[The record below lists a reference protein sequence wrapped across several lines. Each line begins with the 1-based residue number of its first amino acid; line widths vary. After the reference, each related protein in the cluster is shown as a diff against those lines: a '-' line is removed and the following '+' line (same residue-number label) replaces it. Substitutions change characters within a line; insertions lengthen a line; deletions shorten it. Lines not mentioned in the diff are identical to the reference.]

1 MARLLMIPGP
11 TPVDPGV
18 LLAMARPVIS
28 HTSPEFDEI
37 HSETV
42 SMLQKLF
49 RTSGKVFLL
58 PGSGSLGMEFAV
70 RSVAGRGSRA
80 LVLKA
85 GYFGGYFERILRSLG
100 ASVTVVESPVGRGF
114 TGADVEEALDR
125 AGDVDVV
132 FVQHVETSTSV
143 ANPVREIAGVV
154 KKNGARLVVDG
165 IASVGGMDLRLDEW
179 GVDVSLTGSQKAL
192 STPPGLAIV
201 AFSSEYSVELEKKEP
216 SGIYFDFLSLSRE
229 MESTR
234 NYHIT
239 PAVNLV
245 FALNASLKRILSEG
259 LENRFE
265 RHRILARAFTSAM
278 EALGLRLVAEEPFR
292 AWTVTAVYLPQGIE
306 WSRFYS
312 VMRKRGV
319 EIAGG
324 LGGLKGKIFRVGHM
338 GEVDAN
344 DLIATIAAIERS
356 LVELGYREA
365 RLGQGLE
372 AAQKE
377 LSSLGL

>member
-11 TPVDPGV
+11 TPVDPEV
-18 LLAMARPVIS
+18 LLSMAKPVIS

-42 SMLQKLF
+42 GMLQKLF
-49 RTSGKVFLL
+49 RTSGRVFLL

-70 RSVAGRGSRA
+70 RSVAGRGTRA

-85 GYFGGYFERILRSLG
+85 GFFGGYFERILRSLG
-100 ASVTVVESPVGRGF
+100 ASVMVVESPVGRGF
-114 TGADVEEALDR
+114 GAADVEDALDK
-125 AGDVDVV
+125 AGDVDAV
-132 FVQHVETSTSV
+132 FIQHVETSTSV
-143 ANPVREIAGVV
+143 ANPIEEVARAV
-154 KKNGARLVVDG
+154 KKRGARLVVDG

-179 GVDVSLTGSQKAL
+179 GVDVALTGSQKAL

-201 AFSSEYSVELEKKEP
+201 AFSSEYSRELEKKEP
-216 SGIYFDFLSLSRE
+216 RGIYFDFLSLSRE

-245 FALNASLKRILSEG
+245 FALNASLKRIFREG

-265 RHRILARAFTSAM
+265 RHRALSRAFTSAM
-278 EALGLRLVAEEPFR
+278 EALGLKLVAEEPFR
-292 AWTVTAVYLPQGIE
+292 AWTVTAVYLPQGVE
-306 WSRFYS
+306 WPSFYS
-312 VMRKRGV
+312 EMRKRGV

-324 LGGLKGKIFRVGHM
+324 LGSLKGRIFRVGHM

-344 DLIATIAAIERS
+344 DLVATVAAVERALAS
-356 LVELGYREA
+356 LGYREA
-365 RLGQGLE
+365 RLGLGLE
-372 AAQKE
+372 AAQRE
-377 LSSLGL
+377 LASLGL